1 MLRLKDLYGVA
12 VGGRRSRELIIE
24 ALDVVFGMILVVIG
38 SSHTSAQIAPYLAP
52 GTGPGPMGGCAMLVW
67 RKHR

>member
-38 SSHTSAQIAPYLAP
+38 SSHTSPQIAPYLAP
-52 GTGPGPMGGCAMLVW
+52 GTRPGPMGGCAMLVW